1 MTGQLESKKRKKIR
15 LLDDFV
21 EYLTDWSAILWVC
34 ICESETVTSAYTIY
48 NYSNNVL
55 LIIFT
60 ILDSG
65 STIVLFFAKLS
76 TVLYINDVY
85 TECRGWDIHNCQLFQ
100 IVPLTYK
107 SCYLNNADI
116 YLLG

>member
-1 MTGQLESKKRKKIR
+1 M
-15 LLDDFV
+15 
-21 EYLTDWSAILWVC
+21 
-34 ICESETVTSAYTIY
+34 
-48 NYSNNVL
+48 
-55 LIIFT
+55 
-60 ILDSG
+60 
-65 STIVLFFAKLS
+65 LFFTKLS